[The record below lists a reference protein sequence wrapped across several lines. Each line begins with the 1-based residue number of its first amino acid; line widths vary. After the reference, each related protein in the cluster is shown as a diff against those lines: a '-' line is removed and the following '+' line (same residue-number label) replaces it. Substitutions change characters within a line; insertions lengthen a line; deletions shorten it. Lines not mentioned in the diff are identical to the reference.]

1 MRATLIIGNLGSGGA
16 ERNLVR
22 LADGMATRG
31 VEVSL
36 MTLNRQSQDFY
47 AVPRHVRRV
56 VANDGVAAS
65 PRWFDLRAQRRK
77 NEALRQAI
85 LATNPDV
92 VISFID
98 TCNIQVLNAMQRSGV
113 PVVVSE
119 RTDWRHHRLNWRW
132 RLLRRLLYPLAT
144 AVVSVSEAPMREA
157 AAYWPRWRLRH
168 IPNPVFVPTVEA
180 KPLAFW
186 KAARHV
192 VAMGRL
198 SPEKGFDVLIRA
210 FAHCVKHHPDWDLTI
225 LGEGPLRGEL
235 LSLADRCG
243 VSHRVH
249 LPGAM
254 SGPYEVLLAS
264 DLFVLPSRYE
274 AFPNAL
280 AEAMACGRAVVS
292 FDCPSGPSDMIEDG
306 TNGLLVPPED
316 EAGLASAMSLAM
328 GDDALRSRLGARAT
342 GIVQRYSADRVF
354 DAWYQLLVTASG
366 GLNQAETPS

>member
-113 PVVVSE
+113 PVVV
-119 RTDWRHHRLNWRW
+119 
-132 RLLRRLLYPLAT
+132 
-144 AVVSVSEAPMREA
+144 
-157 AAYWPRWRLRH
+157 
-168 IPNPVFVPTVEA
+168 
-180 KPLAFW
+180 
-186 KAARHV
+186 
-192 VAMGRL
+192 
-198 SPEKGFDVLIRA
+198 
-210 FAHCVKHHPDWDLTI
+210 
-225 LGEGPLRGEL
+225 
-235 LSLADRCG
+235 
-243 VSHRVH
+243 
-249 LPGAM
+249 
-254 SGPYEVLLAS
+254 
-264 DLFVLPSRYE
+264 
-274 AFPNAL
+274 
-280 AEAMACGRAVVS
+280 
-292 FDCPSGPSDMIEDG
+292 
-306 TNGLLVPPED
+306 
-316 EAGLASAMSLAM
+316 
-328 GDDALRSRLGARAT
+328 
-342 GIVQRYSADRVF
+342 
-354 DAWYQLLVTASG
+354 
-366 GLNQAETPS
+366 